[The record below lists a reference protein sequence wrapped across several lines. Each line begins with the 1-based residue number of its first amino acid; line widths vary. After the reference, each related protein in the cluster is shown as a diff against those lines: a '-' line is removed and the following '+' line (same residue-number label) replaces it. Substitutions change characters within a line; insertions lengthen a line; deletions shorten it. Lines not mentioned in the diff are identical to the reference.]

1 MRFPVMGFRAMRL
14 RVMRLRALVTANFGK
29 PTAESQRAG
38 LDHLM
43 WIAAEQ
49 AAAEQAAARRERDT
63 CHIPAQ

>member
-1 MRFPVMGFRAMRL
+1 MRFPAMGFRAMCL
-14 RVMRLRALVTANFGK
+14 RVMRLRALVTANIRR

-49 AAAEQAAARRERDT
+49 AAARQERDT